1 MAVVFLF
8 NTTIVQT
15 KLQDCDAK
23 LKVLTWQ
30 LKKCWKYT
38 ERILWNIQ
46 NV

>member
-23 LKVLTWQ
+23 LKVLT
-30 LKKCWKYT
+30 
-38 ERILWNIQ
+38 
-46 NV
+46 